1 MSAPKNGTSFMEFVN
16 NSKIVIG
23 TVALVVS
30 SLIGAYNVTTMVF
43 LTKLEAKELYTKHLK
58 KLDSQTSY
66 NKLFII
72 GQKLDEVARKEKVR
86 ELTPFEKRRKNDLIK
101 DYESVSEHI
110 KVLEN
115 KQYDSDI
122 SKK

>member
-1 MSAPKNGTSFMEFVN
+1 MPVFNNGTTFMQFIN

-23 TVALVVS
+23 TVALVVT
-30 SLIGAYNVTTMVF
+30 SLIGAYNVTTTVF

-72 GQKLDEVARKEKVR
+72 GQKLDEVAKKEKTK

-101 DYESVSEHI
+101 DYDSVSNHI

-115 KQYDSDI
+115 KHYES
-122 SKK
+122 SEF